1 MTREDYLEQ
10 MRKQNLYF
18 LFIIVI
24 LENLTDLTFELC
36 NLLSE
41 NIDRIHL

>member
-18 LFIIVI
+18 LFIIVV
-24 LENLTDLTFELC
+24 LENLTDLTFELR
-36 NLLSE
+36 NLLWE
-41 NIDRIHL
+41 NID